1 MKKSLIILA
10 ISLIIN
16 GLAFSQ
22 KQETQPTIAEVKIKT
37 TAICTQCKQRIE
49 RDLAFEKGVVS
60 SNLDVKTKIVTVIY
74 KSKKT
79 DVEKIKTAISKIGYG
94 ADDIKAD
101 EKAYNKLPEC
111 CQKEVEGDHDKN

>member
-1 MKKSLIILA
+1 MKKSFLILA

-16 GLAFSQ
+16 GLVLA
-22 KQETQPTIAEVKIKT
+22 KIQEPAPKTAEVKIKT
-37 TAICTQCKQRIE
+37 SAICGQCKQRIE
-49 RDLAFEKGVVS
+49 HDLAFEKGVVS

-74 KSKKT
+74 KPKKT
-79 DVEKIKTAISKIGYG
+79 DAEKIKTAISKIGYA

-111 CQKEVEGDHDKN
+111 CQKEVEGDADKH